1 MASLTIRIFSN
12 CLRRYVSFQMFL
24 PNDRRYDAPP
34 QEEPYASRGM
44 KTLFLLHGYT
54 GDAWNWV
61 PEYLAE
67 KYNFAIVIPS
77 GENGFWI
84 DGLSTGHKYGTFLGV
99 ELVDYVRKTFGL
111 AKSKEDTF
119 IMGFSM
125 GGYGALRTALKY
137 PDVFGKTAAWSSA
150 LIVHE
155 VATMKPGYDNGMSN
169 YDYYRECFGEPS
181 KVLESDNNPETLVK
195 QLKAEGKQLPEIF
208 MACGTEDFLIEPNRA
223 MHRFLEEEG
232 VAHTYWED
240 AGIHDL
246 VFWTKCVEKF
256 VPVMF
261 G

>member
-1 MASLTIRIFSN
+1 MAD
-12 CLRRYVSFQMFL
+12 Q
-24 PNDRRYDAPP
+24 
-34 QEEPYASRGM
+34 GM

-181 KVLESDNNPETLVK
+181 KVLESELF
-195 QLKAEGKQLPEIF
+195 G
-208 MACGTEDFLIEPNRA
+208 C
-223 MHRFLEEEG
+223 EEG
-232 VAHTYWED
+232 YTDGAVAMRR
-240 AGIHDL
+240 GR
-246 VFWTKCVEKF
+246 VEKANGGTLF
-256 VPVMF
+256 LDEVIEDILELCERNVLEKL
-261 G
+261 